1 MRMLFLA
8 TLAGVELHNDF
19 KLTASASLFVSRCR
33 QSVNYYTVDT
43 AHVCTMY
50 STMVLYDSLFRFDQT
65 SMEPVFLAAKPR
77 LIAAI
82 ELSLDLFI
90 IRIAIAVLTPPRIEL
105 CTTLAGRKC
114 LAYATVL

>member
-1 MRMLFLA
+1 MCVLCIVLWYCMIVYLDLI
-8 TLAGVELHNDF
+8 
-19 KLTASASLFVSRCR
+19 KLQWNL
-33 QSVNYYTVDT
+33 
-43 AHVCTMY
+43 
-50 STMVLYDSLFRFDQT
+50 
-65 SMEPVFLAAKPR
+65 FLAAKPR